1 MPSGARMTTLAYA
14 LMLTTT
20 VTIAAAAD
28 AAWVRLL
35 RPRLAARFG
44 WRDLHPSEIIPTHA
58 WIGGAVVVWVL
69 FVFVPHTGAAV
80 GF

>member
-1 MPSGARMTTLAYA
+1 MTATLTYA
-14 LMLTTT
+14 LLLAAV
-20 VTIAAAAD
+20 VTLAAAAD

-35 RPRLAARFG
+35 RPRLAPRFG
-44 WRDLHPSEIIPTHA
+44 WRDLHPSEIIPAHA

-69 FVFVPHTGAAV
+69 FVFVSRTGAAV